1 VRDFGTKLRAKL
13 PSRQEALTV
22 FSVILFIVFSWAL
35 YRTFWWVPSWLEY
48 LSIWG
53 ILIIIAYVVA
63 FALVES
69 LVILALLTILSL
81 LLPRKIFKDQ
91 FVVQGSVLSLLLG
104 LGAFLIQRN
113 VGVIYRLK
121 LEQTLL
127 YPLLILGAVILLMII
142 TSFLFKRIHALSRFT
157 QAIVE
162 RMTIFA
168 YLYVPMGLIGLLVVV
183 IRNLW

>member
-1 VRDFGTKLRAKL
+1 VRDLGNRLKAKL

-22 FSVILFIVFSWAL
+22 FSVILFVIFSWAL

-48 LSIWG
+48 LSVWS

-63 FALVES
+63 FALLES
-69 LVILALLTILSL
+69 LVILALLTSLSL
-81 LLPRKIFKDQ
+81 FLPRKIFKDQ
-91 FVVQGSVLSLLLG
+91 FILQGSTLSLLLG

-113 VGVIYRLK
+113 VGVIYRLQ

-127 YPLLILGAVILLMII
+127 YPLLILGAVILLTFL
-142 TSFLFKRIHALSRFT
+142 TSLLFKRIQLLARFT
-157 QAIVE
+157 QAVAE

-168 YLYVPMGLIGLLVVV
+168 YLYVPMGLIGLVVV
-183 IRNLW
+183 IIRNLW

>member
-1 VRDFGTKLRAKL
+1 MRDFGTKLRAKL

-22 FSVILFIVFSWAL
+22 FSVVLFIVFSWAL

-48 LSIWG
+48 LSVWG
-53 ILIIIAYVVA
+53 ILVIFAYVAA

-69 LVILALLTILSL
+69 LVILALLIGLGL

-91 FVVQGSVLSLLLG
+91 FIVQGSALSLLLG

-127 YPLLILGAVILLMII
+127 YPALILGAAILLVFIS
-142 TSFLFKRIHALSRFT
+142 SFLFKRIHILSRFA
-157 QAIVE
+157 QAVAE